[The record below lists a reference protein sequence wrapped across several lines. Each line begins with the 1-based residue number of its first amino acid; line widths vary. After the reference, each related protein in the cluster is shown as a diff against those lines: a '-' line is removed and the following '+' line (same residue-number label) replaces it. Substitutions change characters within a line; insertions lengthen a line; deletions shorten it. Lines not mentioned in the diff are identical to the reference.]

1 MASFRWYG
9 ADVVVKMPGGVFLG
23 GVGFASYLRDY
34 YVADAWPCRRLGCRL
49 SCPVDSDSM
58 IFFATMHDGITT
70 RLGCPARQPHGPP
83 RLGHDRGIMVY
94 SVPAPVGPGLNNADC
109 QLFCLDID
117 FNSERA
123 THASIM

>member
-23 GVGFASYLRDY
+23 DFGFASCLRDY

-49 SCPVDSDSM
+49 SCQVDSDSM

-70 RLGCPARQPHGPP
+70 RLGCPAHQPMG
-83 RLGHDRGIMVY
+83 RRG
-94 SVPAPVGPGLNNADC
+94 SVRTVA
-109 QLFCLDID
+109 
-117 FNSERA
+117 
-123 THASIM
+123 

>member
-23 GVGFASYLRDY
+23 GVGFASCLRDY

-83 RLGHDRGIMVY
+83 RCGQVRGIMVY
-94 SVPAPVGPGLNNADC
+94 STPTPVGSGLNNADW
-109 QLFCLDID
+109 QLFY
-117 FNSERA
+117 
-123 THASIM
+123 